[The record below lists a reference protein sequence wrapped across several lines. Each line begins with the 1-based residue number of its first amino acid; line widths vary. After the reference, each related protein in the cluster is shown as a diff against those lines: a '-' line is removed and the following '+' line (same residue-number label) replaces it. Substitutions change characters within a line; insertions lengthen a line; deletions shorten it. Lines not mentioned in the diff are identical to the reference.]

1 MQTVLLIEDSKLQ
14 RMTSEHLFKKAGYR
28 VLIAVDGEEGL
39 RIARETRPDLIL
51 LDMMLPKLGGQEL
64 LHSLKS
70 DPTTS
75 RIPAVVLT
83 GLSQKNEERLL
94 AEGAAAFIEKSY
106 ALDNPQLFLQRIKRI
121 LDGSPVETRVP
132 HA

>member
-1 MQTVLLIEDSKLQ
+1 
-14 RMTSEHLFKKAGYR
+14 
-28 VLIAVDGEEGL
+28 
-39 RIARETRPDLIL
+39 
-51 LDMMLPKLGGQEL
+51 
-64 LHSLKS
+64 
-70 DPTTS
+70 
-75 RIPAVVLT
+75 LT